1 MKNLDSTIKRILKEV
16 VSEQMTANQNAALS
30 LGYGPVSTSFA
41 DQLASQFKLN
51 QQPTNSSS
59 QPPAGQTWSVVQGK
73 YVPDVTNTQSTT
85 QTTTGGKFSVDYKF
99 TYPGDNTYIYGYKD
113 GKWYAKNKNKNTE
126 FDLSSNSKYKS
137 SVDNLNK
144 KFGSQVGSTQQPATN
159 QTQNTQ
165 QPATNQTQNTQQYQF
180 DFTKSYNAVDN
191 TYVKPAFLPFPK

>member
-59 QPPAGQTWSVVQGK
+59 QPWSVVQGK
-73 YVPDVTNTQSTT
+73 YVPDVTNTQ
-85 QTTTGGKFSVDYKF
+85 TTTGGTFSVDYKF

-126 FDLSSNSKYKS
+126 FDLSSNSKFKS

-144 KFGSQVGSTQQPATN
+144 KFGSQVGS
-159 QTQNTQ
+159 TQ